1 MRNFHNAEVSA
12 ASGQD
17 GIDFVT
23 CCKVATD
30 YSGNTR
36 FVAQPIAEGG
46 QKATAI
52 GWFTIYRCLARQYLK
67 HITSM
72 CFQSPGDD
80 YCILDGEASLHTIGN
95 RERDRDRLV
104 LRPGG
109 SHGIKYLQWEA
120 QTPFQVTAGEVKV
133 QQVKASFLRQP
144 GRTNELIAHLV
155 HSGTVHLPR
164 NLALRRVRDG
174 RGREEWPVAPAQRSI
189 QAF

>member
-23 CCKVATD
+23 CCKVATAV
-30 YSGNTR
+30 GR
-36 FVAQPIAEGG
+36 FTV
-46 QKATAI
+46 
-52 GWFTIYRCLARQYLK
+52 YRCLARQYLE

-72 CFQSPGDD
+72 RFQSPGDD

-120 QTPFQVTAGEVKV
+120 QTLFQVTAILIITQVGE
-133 QQVKASFLRQP
+133 R
-144 GRTNELIAHLV
+144 
-155 HSGTVHLPR
+155 
-164 NLALRRVRDG
+164 
-174 RGREEWPVAPAQRSI
+174 
-189 QAF
+189 